1 MKLRERS
8 PGGKRRLW
16 VARRLLLGVVVVL
29 LVSVLVFLA
38 TQVLPGDAARAA
50 LGREATP
57 DRVAALRAD
66 LGLDRPL
73 LEQYF
78 SWLGGILTG
87 DLGHSLVTQ
96 EQVSTLIGDRV
107 VNSAVL
113 VLLSAVIVV
122 PLSVAAGALSG
133 RWRDRPADRTML
145 VVTLG
150 LTALP
155 EFIIA
160 LLLVILFA
168 TSVFHLLPG
177 TVLLAPG
184 QNPFSNV
191 EQLVLPVVALV
202 LGVLPYLTR
211 LVRGSV
217 IDVYE
222 SEYVRTARLKGV
234 PERVVLRRHVL
245 PNALVPAIQGT
256 ALALAYLTGG
266 VVVIEQVFN
275 YPGLGSA
282 LVDAVNNRD
291 VPVIQLICLIFAV
304 CYVVFNLIGDVLTV
318 YVTPRLR
325 TAGP

>member
-1 MKLRERS
+1 MGERS
-8 PGGKRRLW
+8 PGARWWWL
-16 VARRLLLGVVVVL
+16 VRRLLLGAAVVL

-57 DRVAALRAD
+57 DRVAALRAE
-66 LGLDRPL
+66 LGLDEPL
-73 LEQYF
+73 LRQYF
-78 SWLGGILTG
+78 SWLGGILSG
-87 DLGHSLVTQ
+87 DPGESLVTK
-96 EQVSTLIGDRV
+96 EKVGALVGDRV

-113 VLLSAVIVV
+113 VLISAAIVV
-122 PLSVAAGALSG
+122 PLSVLVGALTGS
-133 RWRDRPADRTML
+133 RRDRPADRVML

-184 QNPFSNV
+184 QSPFSNV
-191 EQLVLPVVALV
+191 EQLVLPVIALV
-202 LGVLPYLTR
+202 LGVLPYLAR

-217 IDVYE
+217 IDAYE

-266 VVVIEQVFN
+266 ILVIEQVFN

-291 VPVIQLICLIFAV
+291 VPVIQLICLLFAA
-304 CYVVFNLIGDVLTV
+304 CYVAFNLLGDVLTV

-325 TAGP
+325 TAGA

>member
-1 MKLRERS
+1 MDRRRFPTTGQLWLLRRVLF
-8 PGGKRRLW
+8 G
-16 VARRLLLGVVVVL
+16 AAVVL
-29 LVSVLVFLA
+29 LVSVLVFAA
-38 TQVLPGDAARAA
+38 TQVLPGDPARAV
-50 LGREATP
+50 LGHEATP
-57 DRVAALRAD
+57 DRVAALRAE
-66 LGLDRPL
+66 LGLNRPL
-73 LEQYF
+73 VTQYLT
-78 SWLGGILTG
+78 WLGGILTG
-87 DLGHSLVTQ
+87 EPGHSLVTR
-96 EQVSTLIGDRV
+96 ESVGTLIGDRA

-113 VLLSAVIVV
+113 VLVSAAIVV
-122 PLSVAAGALSG
+122 PLSVFVGAVAG
-133 RWRDRPADRTML
+133 RRRDRPFDRAVL

-160 LLLVILFA
+160 LLLVILLS
-168 TSVFHLLPG
+168 TSVFPVLPG
-177 TVLLAPG
+177 TVLIAPG
-184 QNPFSNV
+184 QSPFGDPA
-191 EQLVLPVVALV
+191 QLVLPVAALV
-202 LGVLPYLTR
+202 LGVLPYLAR

-291 VPVIQLICLIFAV
+291 FPVIQLICLVFAA
-304 CYVVFNLIGDVLTV
+304 CYVAFNLLGDVLTV

-325 TAGP
+325 TAGR

>member
-1 MKLRERS
+1 MGERS
-8 PGGKRRLW
+8 PHARWLW
-16 VARRLLLGVVVVL
+16 LVRRLLLGAAVVL
-29 LVSVLVFLA
+29 LVSVLVFFA

-57 DRVAALRAD
+57 DRVAALRAE
-66 LGLDRPL
+66 LGLDEPL
-73 LEQYF
+73 LRQYF
-78 SWLGGILTG
+78 SWLGGVLTG
-87 DLGHSLVTQ
+87 DPGQSLVTK
-96 EQVSTLIGDRV
+96 EQVGALVGDRV

-113 VLLSAVIVV
+113 VVISAAIVV
-122 PLSVAAGALSG
+122 PLSVLVGALTG
-133 RWRDRPADRTML
+133 RRRDRPADRAML

-184 QNPFSNV
+184 ESPFSNV

-202 LGVLPYLTR
+202 LGVLPYLAR

-217 IDVYE
+217 IDAYE

-266 VVVIEQVFN
+266 ILVIEQVFN

-291 VPVIQLICLIFAV
+291 VPVIQLICLMFAA
-304 CYVVFNLIGDVLTV
+304 CYVVFNLLGDVLTV

-325 TAGP
+325 TAGA

>member
-1 MKLRERS
+1 MGGRS
-8 PGGKRRLW
+8 SGTRRLW
-16 VARRLLLGVVVVL
+16 LPRRLLLGVVVVL

-38 TQVLPGDAARAA
+38 TQVLPGDPARAV
-50 LGREATP
+50 LGHEATP
-57 DRVAALRAD
+57 ERVAALRAE

-73 LEQYF
+73 LDQYF
-78 SWLGGILTG
+78 AWLGGILGG

-96 EQVSTLIGDRV
+96 EPVGGLIGDRA

-113 VLLSAVIVV
+113 VLISAAIVL
-122 PLSVAAGALSG
+122 PLSVFVGALTG
-133 RWRDRPADRTML
+133 RHHDRPVDRVML

-160 LLLVILFA
+160 LLLVILLS
-168 TSVFHLLPG
+168 TSVFPLLPG

-184 QNPFSNV
+184 QSPLSNV
-191 EQLVLPVVALV
+191 SQLVLPVIALV
-202 LGVLPYLTR
+202 LGVLPYLAR

-234 PERVVLRRHVL
+234 PERIVLRRHVL
-245 PNALVPAIQGT
+245 RNALVPAIQGT

-266 VVVIEQVFN
+266 TVVIEQVFN

-291 VPVIQLICLIFAV
+291 FPVIQLICLIFAA
-304 CYVVFNLIGDVLTV
+304 CYVIFNLLGDVLTV

-325 TAGP
+325 TASE

>member
-1 MKLRERS
+1 MS
-8 PGGKRRLW
+8 RRI
-16 VARRLLLGVVVVL
+16 LLGVVVVL

-38 TQVLPGDAARAA
+38 TQVLPGDPARAV
-50 LGREATP
+50 LGHDATP
-57 DRVAALRAD
+57 ERVAALRTA
-66 LGLDRPL
+66 LGLDRPIVD
-73 LEQYF
+73 QYF
-78 SWLGGILTG
+78 AWLGGVLSG
-87 DLGHSLVTQ
+87 DPGRSLVTQ
-96 EQVSTLIGDRV
+96 EQVSTLIGDRA

-113 VLLSAVIVV
+113 VLIAAAVVV
-122 PLSVAAGALSG
+122 PLSVFVGAWTG
-133 RWRDRPADRTML
+133 RRRDRPADRVML

-160 LLLVILFA
+160 LLLVILFS
-168 TSVFHLLPG
+168 TTVMHVLPG

-184 QNPFSNV
+184 QSPLSNA

-202 LGVLPYLTR
+202 LGVLPYLAR

-245 PNALVPAIQGT
+245 RNALVPAIQGT

-266 VVVIEQVFN
+266 IVVIEQVFN

-291 VPVIQLICLIFAV
+291 VPVIQLICLIFAA

-325 TAGP
+325 TASR

>member
-1 MKLRERS
+1 MTS
-8 PGGKRRLW
+8 PVRHLW
-16 VARRLLLGVVVVL
+16 VARRLAIGGVIVL
-29 LVSVLVFLA
+29 LVSVLVFAA
-38 TQVLPGDAARAA
+38 TQLLPGDPARAV
-50 LGREATP
+50 LGHEATP
-57 DRVAALRAD
+57 DQIEALRRE

-73 LEQYF
+73 IEQYVA
-78 SWLGGILTG
+78 WLGRMLSG

-96 EQVSTLIGDRV
+96 ESVAVLIGDRV
-107 VNSAVL
+107 ANSATL
-113 VLLSAVIVV
+113 VVLSAVIVV
-122 PLSVAAGALSG
+122 PLSAFLGAVTG
-133 RWRDRPADRTML
+133 RRRDRPLDRTML

-168 TSVFHLLPG
+168 TTVFPVFPG

-184 QNPFSNV
+184 QAAIS
-191 EQLVLPVVALV
+191 ELDQLVLPVLALV

-222 SEYVRTARLKGV
+222 SEYVRVARLKGV
-234 PERVVLRRHVL
+234 PEHVVLRRHVL

-266 VVVIEQVFN
+266 VVVIEQLFN

-291 VPVIQLICLIFAV
+291 LPVIQIVSLIFAAS
-304 CYVVFNLIGDVLTV
+304 YVVFNLLGDLLTV
-318 YVTPRLR
+318 YITPRLR
-325 TAGP
+325 TATP

>member
-1 MKLRERS
+1 MDGS
-8 PGGKRRLW
+8 SSVARRLW
-16 VARRLLLGVVVVL
+16 LSRRLLLGVVVVL

-38 TQVLPGDAARAA
+38 TQVLPGDPARAV
-50 LGREATP
+50 LGHDATP
-57 DRVAALRAD
+57 ERVAALRTE
-66 LGLDRPL
+66 LGLDRPIL
-73 LEQYF
+73 DQYF
-78 SWLGGILTG
+78 AWLGGVLSG
-87 DLGHSLVTQ
+87 DPGRSLVTQ
-96 EQVSTLIGDRV
+96 EQVSTLIGDRA

-113 VLLSAVIVV
+113 VLVAAAIVV
-122 PLSVAAGALSG
+122 PLSVFVGAWAG
-133 RWRDRPADRTML
+133 RRRDRPVDRVVL

-160 LLLVILFA
+160 LLLVILFS
-168 TSVFHLLPG
+168 TSVFPVLPG

-184 QNPFSNV
+184 QSPLSNA

-202 LGVLPYLTR
+202 LGVLPYLAR

-245 PNALVPAIQGT
+245 RNALVPAIQGT
-256 ALALAYLTGG
+256 SLALAYLTGG
-266 VVVIEQVFN
+266 IVVIEQVFN

-291 VPVIQLICLIFAV
+291 VPVIQLICLIFAA

-325 TAGP
+325 TAGR